1 MQKKMSHRDQIAHA
15 SRIVVKVGSS
25 SLTRPDGNLDVSQI
39 ASITR
44 VLAAAHNRG
53 QQVVLVSSGST
64 AAGIGPLGLSGKPH
78 EMHLHQAAAM
88 VGQSRLL
95 AAWEAEFAKAGITI
109 GQVLFTA
116 EDVIN
121 RRHYANAQSA
131 LTTLLSLGVIPIVNE
146 NDAVVTDELRFGDND
161 RLAALTSHLVASEA
175 LILLTD
181 VDGLYTMPPKFE
193 GARLIS
199 EVRSMREL
207 ADLEI
212 TGRGSNLGTGGMRTK
227 VDAADLACS
236 GGVATLVTSPDYLG
250 PALAGETVGTWFHP
264 TGQRTSARKLWLEHA
279 AQVKGIIL
287 VDDGA
292 AAALRRGGTSL
303 LPVGVFAVAGR
314 FASGDLV
321 EIRQMGG
328 TRIGRGVCGF
338 SSEELTRIAGDKD
351 AAHGLRPVVHVNDF
365 VRARDEELTA

>member
-1 MQKKMSHRDQIAHA
+1 MLHRHQLDQAT
-15 SRIVVKVGSS
+15 RIVVKVGSS
-25 SLTRPDGNLDVSQI
+25 SLTRPDGNLDVDQL
-39 ASITR
+39 AHITGT
-44 VLAAAHNRG
+44 LSAAHQRG

-64 AAGIGPLGLSGKPH
+64 AAGIGPLGLSGRPR

-88 VGQSRLL
+88 VGQSRML
-95 AAWEAEFAKAGITI
+95 AAWESEFAKSQITI

-116 EDVIN
+116 EDVVN

-131 LTTLLSLGVIPIVNE
+131 LSTLLSLGVIPIVNE

-161 RLAALTSHLVASEA
+161 RLAALTSHLVASEV

-199 EVRSMREL
+199 EVHSMR
-207 ADLEI
+207 DLDAFEI
-212 TGRGSNLGTGGMRTK
+212 TAHGSIVGTGGMRTK
-227 VDAADLACS
+227 VAAADLACS
-236 GGVATLVTSPDYLG
+236 GGVAVLITSPENLG
-250 PALAGETVGTWFHP
+250 RALAGEPVGTWFHP
-264 TGQRTSARKLWLEHA
+264 TGRRTSARKLWLEHA
-279 AQVKGIIL
+279 AQVKGTII
-287 VDDGA
+287 VDGGA

-321 EIRQMGG
+321 EIRQMDG
-328 TRIGRGVCGF
+328 TTIGRGICGF

-351 AAHGLRPVVHVNDF
+351 TAHGLRPVVHVNDF
-365 VRARDEELTA
+365 VRVRAHHAASPE